1 MTIKPMC
8 HQIYALGE
16 VTYRANLTPVAMA
29 EGAALV
35 NTLYINQP
43 RPVDYENIPT
53 TVFCRH
59 NNR

>member
-1 MTIKPMC
+1 MC